1 MELREFHSA
10 FGNADRGCSSWGG
23 QYDHEK
29 RERDEMMAKVG
40 IVMGSDSD
48 MPVMAKAADILE
60 QLGVDYE
67 MTIISA
73 HREPDVFFE
82 YAKTAEEKG
91 FKVII
96 AGAGMAAHLPGMC
109 AAIFPMPVIGIPMHT
124 TSLGGRDSLY
134 SIVQMPS
141 GIPVA
146 TVAIN
151 GGANAG
157 ILAAKILAVSDGEL
171 LERLKKYSA
180 DLKNQVVAK
189 DEKLQKLGHK
199 EYLKQK

>member
-1 MELREFHSA
+1 MP
-10 FGNADRGCSSWGG
+10 
-23 QYDHEK
+23 
-29 RERDEMMAKVG
+29 KVG

-48 MPVMAKAADILE
+48 MPVMSKAADILE
-60 QLGVDYE
+60 KLGIDYE
-67 MTIISA
+67 MRIISA
-73 HREPDVFFE
+73 HREPDVFFD

-109 AAIFPMPVIGIPMHT
+109 AAIFPDAGYRNPMHT

-157 ILAAKILAVSDGEL
+157 LPCSEDSCNIRSGASCTSESLQPGA
-171 LERLKKYSA
+171 ERAGRS
-180 DLKNQVVAK
+180 QGC
-189 DEKLQKLGHK
+189 EITGSGT
-199 EYLKQK
+199 

>member
-1 MELREFHSA
+1 
-10 FGNADRGCSSWGG
+10 
-23 QYDHEK
+23 
-29 RERDEMMAKVG
+29 MAKVG

-48 MPVMAKAADILE
+48 MPVMAKAAEILDK
-60 QLGVDYE
+60 LGVEYE

-73 HREPDVFFE
+73 HREPDIFFAW
-82 YAKTAEEKG
+82 AKSAEEKG

-96 AGAGMAAHLPGMC
+96 AGAGKAAHLPGMC
-109 AAIFPMPVIGIPMHT
+109 AAIFPLPVIGIPMK
-124 TSLGGRDSLY
+124 TSDLGGADSLY

-157 ILAAKILAVSDGEL
+157 ILAAKILAASDEEL
-171 LERLKKYSA
+171 LGRLKAYSEE
-180 DLKNQVVAK
+180 LKGDVVKKA
-189 DEKLQKLGHK
+189 QKLDELGYK
-199 EYLKQK
+199 EYMAQMK

>member
-1 MELREFHSA
+1 
-10 FGNADRGCSSWGG
+10 
-23 QYDHEK
+23 
-29 RERDEMMAKVG
+29 MAQVG

-60 QLGVDYE
+60 KFNISYE
-67 MTIISA
+67 MTILSA
-73 HREPDVFFE
+73 HREPDEFFA
-82 YAKTAEEKG
+82 YAKGAEAKG

-157 ILAAKILAVSDGEL
+157 LLAAKILATADEAL
-171 LERLKKYSA
+171 LEKLKDYSENM
-180 DLKNQVVAK
+180 KK
-189 DEKLQKLGHK
+189 DVQEKDRKLQEAGYKNYTK
-199 EYLKQK
+199 

>member
-1 MELREFHSA
+1 
-10 FGNADRGCSSWGG
+10 
-23 QYDHEK
+23 
-29 RERDEMMAKVG
+29 MAKVG
-40 IVMGSDSD
+40 IIMGSDSD
-48 MPVMAKAADILE
+48 LAVMSKAADVLDK
-60 QLGVDYE
+60 LGVDYE

-82 YAKTAEEKG
+82 YARSAEAKG

-109 AAIFPMPVIGIPMHT
+109 AAIFPMPVIGVPMHT

-157 ILAAKILAVSDGEL
+157 ILAAKILATSDSGL
-171 LERLKKYSA
+171 LERLKKYSE
-180 DLKNQVVAK
+180 DLKDQVVAK
-189 DEKLQKLGHK
+189 AEKLDKLGYK
-199 EYLKQK
+199 EYLNQK

>member
-1 MELREFHSA
+1 
-10 FGNADRGCSSWGG
+10 
-23 QYDHEK
+23 
-29 RERDEMMAKVG
+29 MALVG

-48 MPVMAKAADILE
+48 MPVMSKAADILE
-60 QLGVDYE
+60 KLGISYE
-67 MTIISA
+67 MNIISA
-73 HREPDVFFE
+73 HREPEEFFE
-82 YAKTAEEKG
+82 YANSAEERG
-91 FKVII
+91 YKVII

-124 TSLGGRDSLY
+124 TSLGGKDSLY

-157 ILAAKILAVSDGEL
+157 ILAAKILATSDPEL
-171 LERLKKYSA
+171 LQKVKDYAASLKEGVQKKDARLQEVGY
-180 DLKNQVVAK
+180 KN
-189 DEKLQKLGHK
+189 
-199 EYLKQK
+199 Y